1 MIPRSRHQD
10 RWTLLERWT
19 PGFQRELNYWNRD
32 DTEEEIKAQKPFQL
46 MKENHSWGF
55 LLHVFL
61 GGTVPIPMVHWS
73 RPNVWYVCYNSHV
86 GETRDWSNDTP
97 QREFHPPWLSPGVG
111 RVCWVSRG
119 ISSQAQGEMGF
130 PKPKWFDVVFLIHT
144 VLSYYIMTKETM
156 MIWGYNGR
164 EGSAYIFCLYSV
176 DTVYLSPYES
186 WDSQR
191 IDSFV
196 HGNNVGISLINWGGE
211 ETDPPVFWLSKW
223 TYDQWAPLRYLKLAC
238 SQNNKGL

>member
-111 RVCWVSRG
+111 WSLLSQSRNLVTGARRNGIPKAQMVWCCFFNTYSIIILYHDKRNNDDMGIQRERRQCIHILFIQRRYGIFVPIWVMRFSKDRFLRAWKQRWDLFNQLRWWRDW
-119 ISSQAQGEMGF
+119 SSCFLVVQMDIRSVGT
-130 PKPKWFDVVFLIHT
+130 PKV
-144 VLSYYIMTKETM
+144 S
-156 MIWGYNGR
+156 
-164 EGSAYIFCLYSV
+164 
-176 DTVYLSPYES
+176 
-186 WDSQR
+186 
-191 IDSFV
+191 
-196 HGNNVGISLINWGGE
+196 
-211 ETDPPVFWLSKW
+211 
-223 TYDQWAPLRYLKLAC
+223 
-238 SQNNKGL
+238 